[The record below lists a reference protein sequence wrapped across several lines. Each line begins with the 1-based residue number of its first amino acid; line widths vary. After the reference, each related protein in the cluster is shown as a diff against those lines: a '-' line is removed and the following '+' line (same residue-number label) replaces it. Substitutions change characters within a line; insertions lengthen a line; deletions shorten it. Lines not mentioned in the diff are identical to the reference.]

1 LHLLGARLRAR
12 TVAKVKRAGYQL
24 AAFTINDPK
33 RARRL
38 IALGVDCIITD
49 RPDLIAKV
57 VG

>member
-12 TVAKVKRAGYQL
+12 TAAKVKRAGYQL

-49 RPDLIAKV
+49 RPDVIAKA